1 MWSEPLQACQ
11 KRKTEGRAEGNTYRK
26 KERMKARGRNERKM
40 VQGQKGGAGLT
51 EGGLE
56 SQSVERWK
64 WMGDGKWEGE
74 LGPRKAV

>member
-1 MWSEPLQACQ
+1 
-11 KRKTEGRAEGNTYRK
+11 
-26 KERMKARGRNERKM
+26 MKARGRNERKM

-51 EGGLE
+51 EGALE